1 MPNIRKAV
9 WFSFFWEKQP
19 QRHLCLPFQGK
30 VINIR
35 NQNANNKLMWVGEW
49 GGILLSGLVTVANSY
64 APRHIYPLLPLMLI
78 NQVLSERQLDM
89 QNSLLARKN
98 KNWHS
103 DFWCFFPRKGKT
115 KLQFWYLALI
125 ISMERNRKC
134 KFLFA
139 LILAKE
145 RHYFTKQNQFSIC
158 RQADQQCMHQN
169 SNLYCSQ
176 TISYDTI
183 IM

>member
-1 MPNIRKAV
+1 MTFLCFSKKKKENFLFPSAMPNIRKAV

-125 ISMERNRKC
+125 NYFNGKEHAENASS
-134 KFLFA
+134 FL
-139 LILAKE
+139 I
-145 RHYFTKQNQFSIC
+145 
-158 RQADQQCMHQN
+158 
-169 SNLYCSQ
+169 
-176 TISYDTI
+176 
-183 IM
+183 